1 VSRPL
6 RDIGELLREESPT
19 AFPVP
24 APDDLRGRGFAGVA
38 CLACSTPDMLAVHVE
53 AVAVLECRACG
64 AEYTADAVRDH
75 LARWGAVVA
84 WLALCPRRKE

>member
-1 VSRPL
+1 MSRPM
-6 RDIGELLREESPT
+6 RDIAGMLRQEPPT

-24 APDDLRGRGFAGVA
+24 APDDLQGRGFGGVP
-38 CLACSTPDMLAVHVE
+38 CLHCAVPDTLAVHLE

-64 AEYTADAVRDH
+64 AEFTADAVRDY
-75 LARWGAVVA
+75 LARWGTVLA